1 MDRVILKTNHLEK
14 TNSMD
19 NFQGKNVS
27 YIVQYLS
34 SLGIS
39 KEDMPSFLEC
49 PRDTDE
55 DNPSL
60 LDNID
65 TAVIKTNELLQ
76 KGAKVF
82 VQVDSDTDG
91 YTSSSILINYLRL
104 RFPNINIVH
113 ALHPGKEHGIVLE
126 SIPSDA
132 ELIFIPDAGSN
143 DFKEQAILAEQGK
156 TVIILDH
163 HEVDNYQNT
172 GAILV
177 NNQTSK
183 RFPNKNMSGAGI
195 VYMFIKRMDE
205 MMYPGSSAHCGYQD
219 LAAIGI
225 IADAMNMTSLGN
237 NYLAYYGLKNIQNK
251 FIQALVESR
260 SFSISNP
267 KSLTKI
273 DVAFYIAPVI
283 NGVIR
288 YGAQED
294 KEAVFEAMSND
305 MSTEIIETVWRG
317 NTRQESI
324 YEYAVR
330 LASNAKSRQDAAKKK
345 SFEWLCNTINE
356 RGLNNDNLII
366 VDLDEKES
374 SKVNPTITGLIAMEL
389 VKEYNKPALVL
400 RKTTYDDKEVYG
412 GSGRN
417 GNFYGL
423 PDLKAFCHEAGV
435 YYAEGHAN
443 AFGAFLLPDQVQKVR
458 QYANEHLS
466 ASSFEKVYEVDY
478 YFHNKLEI
486 DLEMLYQMAS
496 YENLWGNSIPQPKF
510 AFEFD
515 FTDYDV
521 VIMGKDRSSLK
532 IKCGE
537 ISFVAFKNED
547 LVKLISS
554 KKSAHALII
563 GRSQLNSWN
572 GNFSIQVVIEDI
584 ELSEAGVTQA
594 PSSLIDLI

>member
-1 MDRVILKTNHLEK
+1 MDRIVLKKNHLEK
-14 TNSMD
+14 DPHGRN
-19 NFQGKNVS
+19 
-27 YIVQYLS
+27 YITQYLS
-34 SLGIS
+34 SLGIAPYDIES
-39 KEDMPSFLEC
+39 FISMPRES
-49 PRDTDE
+49 DE

-65 TAVIKTNELLQ
+65 LAVVKTHDLLSN
-76 KGAKVF
+76 GAKVF

-104 RFPNINIVH
+104 RFPNIDITY
-113 ALHPGKEHGIVLE
+113 ALHPGKEHGIVL
-126 SIPSDA
+126 SDVPEDA
-132 ELIFIPDAGSN
+132 DVIFVPDAGSN
-143 DFKEQAILAEQGK
+143 NFDEQRALVERGK

-177 NNQTSK
+177 NNQTSA
-183 RFPNKNMSGAGI
+183 RFLNKNMSGAGI

-205 MMYPGSSAHCGYQD
+205 MCYPGSSAHKGYQD

-225 IADAMNMTSLGN
+225 IADAMNMMALGN

-251 FIQALVESR
+251 FIIELVKHQEY
-260 SFSISNP
+260 SIKNP
-267 KSLTKI
+267 NALTKI
-273 DVAFYIAPVI
+273 DVAFYIAPTI

-288 YGAQED
+288 YGAPED
-294 KEAVFEAMSND
+294 KQAVFEAMSND
-305 MSTEIIETVWRG
+305 ISEEIIETTWRG
-317 NTRQESI
+317 NTRHETI

-330 LASNAKSRQDAAKKK
+330 LAANAKSRQDAAKKK
-345 SFEWLCNTINE
+345 SFEWLCNTVNE
-356 RGLNNDNLII
+356 RGLNNDNIII

-389 VKEYNKPALVL
+389 VKEYNKPVLVL
-400 RKTTYDDKEVYG
+400 RKTIYDDKEVYG

-417 GNFYGL
+417 GSFYGL
-423 PDLKAFCHEAGV
+423 PDLKAFCHDAGA

-443 AFGAFLLPDQVQKVR
+443 AFGAFLLPDQVQKIR
-458 QYANEHLS
+458 DYSNEHLS
-466 ASSFEKVYEVDY
+466 AKSFEKVYEVDY
-478 YFHNKLEI
+478 YFKNKNEI
-486 DLEMLYQMAS
+486 DIEMLYQMAS

-515 FTDYDV
+515 FTNYDV
-521 VIMGKDRSSLK
+521 VVMGKDRSSLK

-547 LVKLISS
+547 LVKLVSE
-554 KKSAHALII
+554 KQSAHAIVI
-563 GRSQLNSWN
+563 GRSQINSWN
-572 GNFSIQVVIEDI
+572 GQFSIQVVIDDI
-584 ELSEAGVTQA
+584 EVSDIEKIETPTNLM
-594 PSSLIDLI
+594 DLI